1 MLESL
6 ITSKTRIKLL
16 VKFFINAQTSAYLRN
31 LETEFGES
39 TNAIRLELNR
49 FEEAGLL
56 FSELKGNRKYFKANT
71 QHPLYKDI
79 HHLLL
84 KHVGIETL
92 IEQVVNNIGSLKWA
106 YITGDFARGIQSKLI
121 DLTLIG
127 EEFDYNYINQL
138 IVKAEELVSFKI
150 RFMTITEDEKE
161 SFLNQKEQS
170 LLIWSAEK

>member
-71 QHPLYKDI
+71 QHPLYNDI
-79 HHLLL
+79 HNLLL

-92 IEQVVNNIGSLKWA
+92 IEEVVNNIGNLKWA
-106 YITGDFARGIQSKLI
+106 YVTGDFAKGIQSKLI

-127 EEFDYNYINQL
+127 EDFDYNYINQL
-138 IVKAEELVSFKI
+138 IVKAEGLVSFKI
-150 RFMTITEDEKE
+150 RFITITEDEKE
-161 SFLNQKEQS
+161 NFLNQKEQS